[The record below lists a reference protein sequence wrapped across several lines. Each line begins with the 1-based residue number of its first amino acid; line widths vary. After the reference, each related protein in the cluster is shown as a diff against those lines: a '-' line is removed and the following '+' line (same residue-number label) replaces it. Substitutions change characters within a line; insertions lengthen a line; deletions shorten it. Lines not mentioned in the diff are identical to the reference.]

1 MMADW
6 TTFDEFLAA
15 AQAALEEERPA
26 LVDALL
32 AEQSEWPWISG
43 PNATFALRRPGTSS
57 AALNLDTIQADPPFA
72 PMAHLPGT
80 DFWYVTYPFEP
91 DDLLDYMIAIDDPG
105 TPLSAERDLAGRVA
119 LHWGTDP
126 LNPRR
131 METAQ
136 MNVSVLRMPQARPFP
151 DWTSFK
157 AVPRGHVYEHTL
169 GSQEIGFIDRRVWVY
184 TPPGYETSPAPY
196 PLLIMQDGQW
206 AIGPLQ
212 VPAVADALIKH
223 GRMQP
228 ALIAMVQSGAQ
239 DERLREYMASERYS
253 TFLLAELL
261 PFLQTNYAVDASQVG
276 IGGVDLGAVAA
287 AHAALRSPAVFSR
300 LILISAPLGRGA
312 GQDTLREL
320 VARLESSP
328 DLPDRI
334 FQAVGRYEAKGR
346 FLKPARALRDR
357 LSLRRDTDYHYVE
370 LGSGHGLVGF
380 RSVLPEALAHA
391 FPGDE
396 G

>member
-1 MMADW
+1 MADW

-15 AQAALEEERPA
+15 VQAAPETERPA
-26 LVDALL
+26 LVDVLL
-32 AEQSEWPWISG
+32 SEQTQWPWISG
-43 PNATFALRRPGTSS
+43 PNATFALRRAGTTS

-72 PMAHLPGT
+72 PMTQLPGT

-105 TPLSAERDLAGRVA
+105 TPLSAERDLAARVA

-126 LNPRR
+126 LNSRR

-136 MNVSVLRMPQARPFP
+136 MNVSVLRMPEARPFP
-151 DWTSFK
+151 DWTSFR
-157 AVPRGHVYEHTL
+157 AVQRGHVYEHTL

-184 TPPGYETSPAPY
+184 TPPGYETSPVPY
-196 PLLIMQDGQW
+196 PLLILQDGQW

-212 VPAVADALIKH
+212 APAVADALIKH

-239 DERLREYMASERYS
+239 DERVREYTASERYTS
-253 TFLLAELL
+253 FLLAELL
-261 PFLQTNYAVDASQVG
+261 PFLQMNYAVDAANVG
-276 IGGVDLGAVAA
+276 IGGVDLGGVAA
-287 AHAALRSPAVFSR
+287 IHAALRSPAVFSR
-300 LILISAPLGRGA
+300 LIMISPPLGRGV
-312 GQDTLREL
+312 GQDVLREL
-320 VARLESSP
+320 VSRLEVAP
-328 DLPDRI
+328 DLPGRV

-346 FLKPARALRDR
+346 FLRPALALRDR
-357 LSLRRDTDYHYVE
+357 LSLRRDLDYSFVE
-370 LGSGHGLVGF
+370 MGSGHGLVGF

-391 FPGDE
+391 FPG
-396 G
+396 GAG

>member
-1 MMADW
+1 MADW
-6 TTFDEFLAA
+6 TSFDEFLT
-15 AQAALEEERPA
+15 AALDVSEEERPA

-32 AEQSEWPWISG
+32 AGQTDWPWISG
-43 PNATFALRRPGTSS
+43 TAATFALRRGNTHS

-72 PMAHLPGT
+72 PMDNLPGT
-80 DFWYVTYPFEP
+80 DLWYVTHHFEP

-126 LNPRR
+126 LNGRR

-157 AVPRGHVYEHTL
+157 AVQRGHVYEHML
-169 GSQEIGFIDRRVWVY
+169 GSQEIGFIDRKVWVY
-184 TPPGYETSPAPY
+184 TPAGYETSPSPY
-196 PLLIMQDGQW
+196 PLLILQDGQW

-228 ALIAMVQSGAQ
+228 TLIAMVQSGAQ
-239 DERLREYMASERYS
+239 DERMREYTASERYTS
-253 TFLLAELL
+253 FLLAELL
-261 PFLQTNYAVDASQVG
+261 PFLQTNYAVDAANVG

-300 LILISAPLGRGA
+300 LIMISPPLGRGA
-312 GQDTLREL
+312 GQDALREL
-320 VARLESSP
+320 VSRLEGSP
-328 DLPDRI
+328 DLPGRV
-334 FQAVGRYEAKGR
+334 FQAVGRYEAKSR
-346 FLKPARALRDR
+346 FLKPARALRER
-357 LSLRRDTDYHYVE
+357 LSLRRDLDYHFVE
-370 LGSGHGLVGF
+370 MGSGHGLVGF

-391 FPGDE
+391 FPVAAE
-396 G
+396 

>member
-1 MMADW
+1 MADW
-6 TTFDEFLAA
+6 MTFEDFIAA
-15 AQAALEEERPA
+15 AFDSAEADRPA

-32 AEQSEWPWISG
+32 TQQTDWPWISG
-43 PNATFALRRPGTSS
+43 SNATFALRRANTHS

-72 PMAHLPGT
+72 PMDNLPGT
-80 DFWYVTYPFEP
+80 DFWYVTYPFEQ

-105 TPLSAERDLAGRVA
+105 TPLSAERDLAARVA

-126 LNPRR
+126 LNSRR

-136 MNVSVLRMPQARPFP
+136 MNVSVLRMPEARPFP

-157 AVPRGHVYEHTL
+157 AVQRGHVYEHTL
-169 GSQEIGFIDRRVWVY
+169 GSQEIGFIDRKVWVY
-184 TPPGYETSPAPY
+184 TPAGYESSPSPY

-228 ALIAMVQSGAQ
+228 TLIAMVQSGAQ
-239 DERLREYMASERYS
+239 DERMREYTASERYTS
-253 TFLLAELL
+253 FLLAELL
-261 PFLQTNYAVDASQVG
+261 PFLQTNYAVDAANVG

-300 LILISAPLGRGA
+300 LIMISPPLGRGA
-312 GQDTLREL
+312 GQDALREL
-320 VARLESSP
+320 VSRLESSP
-328 DLPDRI
+328 DLPGRV

-346 FLKPARALRDR
+346 FLKPARALRER
-357 LSLRRDTDYHYVE
+357 LARHRDLNYHFVE
-370 LGSGHGLVGF
+370 MGSGHGLVGF

-391 FPGDE
+391 VPGA
-396 G
+396 

>member
-1 MMADW
+1 
-6 TTFDEFLAA
+6 
-15 AQAALEEERPA
+15 
-26 LVDALL
+26 
-32 AEQSEWPWISG
+32 
-43 PNATFALRRPGTSS
+43 
-57 AALNLDTIQADPPFA
+57 
-72 PMAHLPGT
+72 
-80 DFWYVTYPFEP
+80 
-91 DDLLDYMIAIDDPG
+91 
-105 TPLSAERDLAGRVA
+105 
-119 LHWGTDP
+119 
-126 LNPRR
+126 
-131 METAQ
+131 
-136 MNVSVLRMPQARPFP
+136 
-151 DWTSFK
+151 
-157 AVPRGHVYEHTL
+157 
-169 GSQEIGFIDRRVWVY
+169 
-184 TPPGYETSPAPY
+184 
-196 PLLIMQDGQW
+196 
-206 AIGPLQ
+206 
-212 VPAVADALIKH
+212 
-223 GRMQP
+223 
-228 ALIAMVQSGAQ
+228 MVQSGAQ